1 MPVYQYVAR
10 NPQGQ
15 VVTGSAEAAHQG
27 AIAKQLRDQ
36 GLVPTSIQLRGAVAA
51 ARRRAGKRGGV
62 KTDDLAILSRQMATM
77 IRAGLPLIEVLDVLA
92 EQSERRIIQSVMRR
106 VEKDVEGGASL
117 TEAIQK
123 YPKIFRMFFISMVR
137 AGEASGMLDTVLDQV
152 AIYLEKLASI
162 QRKMKSAVV
171 YPVVVSIVA
180 VCITTFLLVKVV
192 PVFEQIF
199 EGLHGTL
206 PLPTRIT
213 MGVSR
218 GIIHYWY
225 IILIVLVGGVIG
237 LVQWKRTK
245 SGRYAIDRLK
255 LKIPVFGPL
264 FLKVAIAKFSRTLG
278 TLIRA
283 GVNILQALD
292 IVAKTA
298 GNALI
303 EEAVYRTRVSIQ
315 SGESITRPLVESN
328 VFPPMVT
335 RMIDVGER
343 TGALETMLNK
353 IADFYEDQVSATV
366 AALTSLIEPIL
377 IVFLGCI
384 VGFIVISM
392 FLPLIKMVELVS
404 TGR

>member
-1 MPVYQYVAR
+1 MYQYLAR

-15 VVTGSAEAAHQG
+15 VVTGSAEAANQ
-27 AIAKQLRDQ
+27 AVIARQLRDQ
-36 GLVPTSIQLRGAVAA
+36 GLVPTSIQLRGATIAM
-51 ARRRAGKRGGV
+51 RKRLGKRGGV
-62 KTDDLAILSRQMATM
+62 RTDDLAILSRQMATM
-77 IRAGLPLIEVLDVLA
+77 IRAGLPLIEVLDVLS
-92 EQSERRIIQSVMRR
+92 EQSEKRIIKSVMRK

-123 YPKIFRMFFISMVR
+123 HPRVFSIFFISMVR
-137 AGEASGMLDTVLDQV
+137 AGEASGMLDTILDQV

-162 QRKMKSAVV
+162 QRKMKSAIV
-171 YPVVVSIVA
+171 YPLVVSIVA
-180 VCITTFLLVKVV
+180 ICITIFLLVKVV
-192 PVFEQIF
+192 PVFQQIF
-199 EGLHGTL
+199 EDLGGQL

-213 MGVSR
+213 VFLSR
-218 GIIHYWY
+218 TMVKYWY
-225 IILIVLVGGVIG
+225 MVFVCGIG
-237 LVQWKRTK
+237 AAIALWQWKKTK
-245 SGRYAIDRLK
+245 SGRYTIDRLI
-255 LKIPVFGPL
+255 LKVPVFGPL
-264 FLKVAIAKFSRTLG
+264 FLKVSIAKFSRTLG

-298 GNALI
+298 GNALV
-303 EEAVYRTRVSIQ
+303 EEAVYRTRSSIQ
-315 SGESITRPLVESN
+315 SGESITRPLVESD

-366 AALTSLIEPIL
+366 AALTSLIEPLL
-377 IVFLGCI
+377 IVFLGVV

-392 FLPLIKMVELVS
+392 FLPLIRMVELVS
-404 TGR
+404 STK